1 VPPGAPDDGRRVPP
15 QRAPAVRRLELEAAL
30 RERDRRKRRRAGL
43 AAAATALLVIGGG
56 AAAIG
61 GGANHTSQAAAVSRS
76 ELAPLASLGKL
87 SPAGTLGAFGPEA
100 VPVPDGPPLANGGPS
115 SASSTMDGIRCQGAE
130 QVLFH
135 IHAHLTVFFNGA
147 PRRIPYGIG
156 IPSAQVTP
164 TPAGPYV
171 AAGSCFYGLHTHA
184 ADGIIHIESPV
195 QRTYTLGNF
204 FDVWG
209 QRLSSKD
216 VGPVAGRV
224 IALYDGQVF
233 RGNPRDIPLTMHAQI
248 QLEVGRPLVA
258 PVRISFPAGL

>member
-1 VPPGAPDDGRRVPP
+1 MSTRKRQKHEARV
-15 QRAPAVRRLELEAAL
+15 RHLELEAAL
-30 RERDRRKRRRAGL
+30 RERDRRKRRRTSL
-43 AAAATALLVIGGG
+43 VAAATALLVLGGG
-56 AAAIG
+56 AVAIG
-61 GGANHTSQAAAVSRS
+61 GSANHTSHAAAIPPS

-87 SPAGTLGAFGPEA
+87 NPAGTSGVVGPEL
-100 VPVPDGPPLANGGPS
+100 VPVPDAPPLGNGG
-115 SASSTMDGIRCQGAE
+115 SASSSSTTDGIRCQGAE

-135 IHAHLTVFFNGA
+135 IHAHLTVFLNGA

-156 IPSAQVTP
+156 IPGAQVTP

-171 AAGSCFYGLHTHA
+171 AAGSCFYWLHTHA

-204 FDVWG
+204 FDVWR
-209 QRLSSKD
+209 QRLSPSE
-216 VGPVAGRV
+216 VGPVAGPV
-224 IALYDGQVF
+224 TALYNGQVF
-233 RGNPRDIPLTMHAQI
+233 RGNPRDVPLTKHAQI

>member
-1 VPPGAPDDGRRVPP
+1 MPRGGPDDGRRVPP

-43 AAAATALLVIGGG
+43 AAAATALVVLAGG
-56 AAAIG
+56 AAAIE
-61 GGANHTSQAAAVSRS
+61 GGANHTSQAAAVPPS

-87 SPAGTLGAFGPEA
+87 SPAGKAGAVGPEA
-100 VPVPDGPPLANGGPS
+100 VPVPDGPALANGGSS
-115 SASSTMDGIRCQGAE
+115 SASSTIDGVRCQGAE

-135 IHAHLTVFFNGA
+135 IHAHVTVFVDGA
-147 PRRIPYGIG
+147 TRRIPYGIG
-156 IPSAQVTP
+156 ISSAQVTP

-171 AAGSCFYGLHTHA
+171 PAGSCFYWLHTHA

-209 QRLSSKD
+209 QRLSSKE
-216 VGPVAGRV
+216 VGPVAGPV
-224 IALYDGQVF
+224 TALYNGQVF
-233 RGNPRDIPLTMHAQI
+233 RGNPRDIPLTKHAQI
-248 QLEVGRPLVA
+248 QLEVGRPLVV